1 MIFLGIFQIKMIA
14 IFYVSLGKL
23 SEAFGETLCYDRI
36 ENLL

>member
-1 MIFLGIFQIKMIA
+1 MIA
-14 IFYVSLGKL
+14 IFYVKKDKL